1 MGLRGPKPGWAK
13 AAEKQPSA
21 EEAHAAMLAEYRALP
36 PHHREHPDKLEGAM
50 LKHFAHL
57 QGIAKSSLQH
67 MTDEQIRREVKSIQA
82 RRQEEN
88 EAA

>member
-1 MGLRGPKPGWAK
+1 MGLRGPKPGWTR

-21 EEAHAAMLAEYRALP
+21 DEAHAAMLVEYRALP
-36 PHHREHPDKLEGAM
+36 PHYREHPDKLEGAM
-50 LKHFAHL
+50 LKHLAFL
-57 QGIAKSSLQH
+57 QGVAKSSLAR

-82 RRQEEN
+82 RRQED